1 MNAATVC
8 KLKWTAPV
16 FLSPIVY
23 EYECSYEMKL
33 TATVVCSP
41 LVNEYEISFVLK
53 WTVTTVHSPVI
64 FYIADKI
71 KVYQDEVL
79 PPYAIA

>member
-1 MNAATVC
+1 
-8 KLKWTAPV
+8 
-16 FLSPIVY
+16 
-23 EYECSYEMKL
+23 MKL

-53 WTVTTVHSPVI
+53 STVTTVLSPVI